1 MQGALDV
8 ADAMTRPVFTL
19 HLNLKQVPVEDVVSG
34 LLPVRL
40 PLSGSLSEVV
50 DLRGAG
56 FPGPDAAALMKGTV
70 AGTLERGLLRQS
82 PALKQLRSAL
92 GASNPT
98 EVPFQTIAHALR
110 IEGGRLLLDKV
121 SGDLGKDLF
130 SMSGSLGFDQTLDL
144 KGLLRLAPSRVE
156 GGGFLAQIANYA
168 KDADGRI
175 PIDLRITGSALSPK
189 VSVQPANLIQS
200 AGKGLVKDELTKFL
214 GGSKGD
220 SAKSEPQAARPKG
233 LLKQLLG
240 GKTAPDTTHPPKAAP
255 VDSAAKPDSANPVRK
270 ALQRLLGK

>member
-1 MQGALDV
+1 
-8 ADAMTRPVFTL
+8 
-19 HLNLKQVPVEDVVSG
+19 
-34 LLPVRL
+34 
-40 PLSGSLSEVV
+40 
-50 DLRGAG
+50 
-56 FPGPDAAALMKGTV
+56 MKGTV
-70 AGTLERGLLRQS
+70 AGTLEKGLLRQS
-82 PALKQLRSAL
+82 PALKQLRFAL

-240 GKTAPDTTHPPKAAP
+240 DKTAPDTTHPPKAAP
-255 VDSAAKPDSANPVRK
+255 VDSAAKPDSVNPVRK
-270 ALQRLLGK
+270 ALQRLFGK